1 MKLRSLLNTK
11 ALGLVVA
18 MGLALVIAPNAHAQ
32 RGQGGQGGG
41 GQRGG
46 GMRMMGGMGSSP
58 AFLLRRAD
66 VQDDLKLTGEQKD
79 RLNVMQEDMTK
90 SMRERFMSGGE
101 RPSREE
107 MTKIFETMQKEAEA
121 KVAEILTP
129 EQVKRLDQIAVQ
141 MAGNAA
147 AMNPKFAKD
156 LNITADQKTKM
167 EALSTAMQSAN
178 RGVQQKMRSGDL
190 DRDAGMETM
199 KKNSDA
205 LNVEIGK
212 LLTQTQKDKLKAM
225 SGAPFTRKDEDGL

>member
-1 MKLRSLLNTK
+1 MKLRTTLST
-11 ALGLVVA
+11 
-18 MGLALVIAPNAHAQ
+18 LALVATLAIAVVAAPSAHAQ
-32 RGQGGQGGG
+32 RGQGG

-58 AFLLRRAD
+58 AFLLRRTD

-79 RLNVMQEDMTK
+79 RLNVMQEDMMK
-90 SMRERFMSGGE
+90 SMRERFTSGGE

-107 MTKIFETMQKEAEA
+107 MTKIFEAMQKDTDA

-129 EQVKRLDQIAVQ
+129 EQSKRLGEIAVQ

-147 AMNPKFAKD
+147 ALNPKYAKD
-156 LNITADQKTKM
+156 LNITPEQKAKM
-167 EALSTAMQSAN
+167 DALNASMQTAN
-178 RGVQQKMRSGDL
+178 RAVQQKMRDGDL
-190 DRDAGMETM
+190 ERDAAMETM

-212 LLTQTQKDKLKAM
+212 LLTQAQKDKLKAM
-225 SGAPFTRKDEDGL
+225 SGAPFTRKDEDGV